1 MADVFATCQP
11 GMTKHDV
18 TEMLR
23 EREVAHGLTFEYCLI
38 AAGSSHTRAPSHQ
51 VIQAGDVIS
60 LDSGGNKHG
69 YIGDIARICVVGA
82 PDDELVEPLALVES
96 VQQAAFRAVRPGAL
110 EHALCD
116 HALLD

>member
-1 MADVFATCQP
+1 
-11 GMTKHDV
+11 
-18 TEMLR
+18 MLR
-23 EREVAHGLTFEYCLI
+23 QREGAHGLTFEYCLI

-82 PDDELVEPLALVES
+82 PDDELVELLPWS
-96 VQQAAFRAVRPGAL
+96 SRCNKRRSGR
-110 EHALCD
+110 CD
-116 HALLD
+116 PTP